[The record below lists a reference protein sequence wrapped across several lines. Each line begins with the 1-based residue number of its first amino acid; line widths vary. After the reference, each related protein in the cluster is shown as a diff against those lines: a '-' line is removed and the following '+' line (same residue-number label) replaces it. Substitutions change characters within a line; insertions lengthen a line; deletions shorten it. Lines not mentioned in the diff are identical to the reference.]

1 MQLTTPCSHG
11 QVPTPGLHTPSRD
24 TPRHHPTPPPSLP
37 HLIPTT
43 HLVSHTHGK
52 ETLEAST
59 LATTPTLGNYTQ
71 ESTLIPGSA
80 CVLCVR
86 YDAVVL
92 VLWFQCS
99 VPGRGGGALDYELL
113 PAKLKLEL
121 RLLRLPVS
129 PNSHKES
136 QIIWQITT
144 LKTPTAFSRR
154 PLATAASVG
163 IHRSLKAA
171 TPLNLSLNTF
181 KQNITC
187 TPVREISQ
195 RGPNLY

>member
-37 HLIPTT
+37 HLTPTT

-71 ESTLIPGSA
+71 ESTLIPRSA
-80 CVLCVR
+80 CVL
-86 YDAVVL
+86 Y
-92 VLWFQCS
+92 